1 MQDTVDPA
9 AAPPRTLGCA
19 TGRSSRWMTTGLA
32 ATRPQLIVTGQCVV
46 GLAVVVWRTS
56 AGQLGKGSAM
66 PGRSSPAST
75 ARTSPTDVFPA
86 DGIGQLQVRPDLVAV
101 AAPLLLL
108 NHVAGLGRPGSRDG
122 G

>member
-1 MQDTVDPA
+1 MCGL
-9 AAPPRTLGCA
+9 RTLDNDRAGGD
-19 TGRSSRWMTTGLA
+19 TL
-32 ATRPQLIVTGQCVV
+32 QLIVTGHCVV
-46 GLAVVVWRTS
+46 GRAVVVWRTS

-86 DGIGQLQVRPDLVAV
+86 GGIGQLQVRLDPVAV

-108 NHVAGLGRPGSRDG
+108 NHVAGLDRPGSKDSG
-122 G
+122 